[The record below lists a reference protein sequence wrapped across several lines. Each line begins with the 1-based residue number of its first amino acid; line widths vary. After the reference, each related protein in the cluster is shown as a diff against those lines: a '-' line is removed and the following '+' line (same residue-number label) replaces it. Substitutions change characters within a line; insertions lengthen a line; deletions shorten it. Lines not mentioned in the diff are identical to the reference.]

1 MPKLCI
7 IGFDDDKV
15 IKDFI
20 RLHVER
26 LPGEKVCLTH
36 WFPDYKHRGRTI
48 RYFHSLRP
56 IRAKLRKLLPQFLY
70 HRMVTT
76 QEGSEAAVL
85 DALGGF
91 FRDHQ
96 VDCILAEFGD
106 TGAAISPYA
115 VKLGVPLLVHFHGH
129 DAHRNSL
136 LTPRLRQQYRYM
148 FEHAAGIFVVSRF
161 MEQALVDLGCPRER
175 ITYNPYGPRDSF
187 FEVRP
192 DYRPTVL
199 SVGRFTNIKAN
210 YLVLMAFREAL
221 KSCPDARLV
230 MVGDGELLETCMTLA
245 KVWGIADRVDF
256 PGALPHAEVSHL
268 FAEACCFAQHSV
280 CPSYGDAEGTPNT
293 ILEAGA
299 AGLPVVATRHAGI
312 RDVVVEGQTG
322 FLVEELD
329 VKGMAG
335 HMVLLLSDQERCRRM
350 GNAAREHIRRNFTA
364 ERHVGRIQ
372 EAIELGRR
380 NYKAR
385 S

>member
-36 WFPDYKHRGRTI
+36 WFPDYKHEGRTI

-56 IRAKLRKLLPQFLY
+56 LRAKLRKLLPQLLY
-70 HRMVTT
+70 HRLVTAR
-76 QEGSEAAVL
+76 EGTEEAIL

-96 VDCILAEFGD
+96 VDSILAEFGD
-106 TGAAISPYA
+106 TGAAICPYA
-115 VKLGVPLLVHFHGH
+115 VKLGIPLLVHFHGH
-129 DAHRNSL
+129 DAHRRSL
-136 LTPRLRQQYRYM
+136 LTPELRQQYRYL

-161 MEQALVDLGCPRER
+161 MEQALVDLGCQRER

-192 DYRPTVL
+192 DYRPTIL

-210 YLVLMAFREAL
+210 YLVLMAFRKAL
-221 KSCPDARLV
+221 ESCPDARLV
-230 MVGDGELLETCMTLA
+230 MAGEGELLETCKTLA
-245 KVWGIADRVDF
+245 MVWGIADRVDF
-256 PGALPHAEVSHL
+256 PGSLPHAEVSRL

-299 AGLPVVATRHAGI
+299 AGLPVIATRHAGI
-312 RDVVVEGQTG
+312 RDVVVEGKTG
-322 FLVEELD
+322 PLVEELD
-329 VKGMAG
+329 VGGMAE
-335 HMVLLLSDQERCRRM
+335 HMAALLTDRERCRTM
-350 GNAAREHIRRNFTA
+350 GEAAREHIREHFTA
-364 ERHVGRIQ
+364 ERHVGRIR
-372 EAIELGRR
+372 EAIELGR
-380 NYKAR
+380 